1 MIGHRKC
8 VFALAGALA
17 AMSVSAVFSSATA
30 ASFNG
35 SWTLVAQTTNG
46 HCGVSQF
53 DITISR
59 GQVQYPGGVLMG
71 FPAGLGG
78 TVAPSGQT
86 RLKLVAGPRQATGTG
101 RIGQAQ
107 GSGTWSGTG
116 PSGTCS
122 GVWTA
127 TRVQAQ
133 TVSAPSGAVA
143 YPAAATP
150 QWVPPPMPM
159 PVYQPFGTSGQ

>member
-1 MIGHRKC
+1 MICHRMR
-8 VFALAGALA
+8 VFVLAGAFA
-17 AMSVSAVFSSATA
+17 AASMSAVSSSAIA

-59 GQVQYPGGVLMG
+59 GQVHYPGGVLMG

-78 TVAPSGQT
+78 TISASGQT
-86 RLKLVAGPRQATGTG
+86 RLKLVAGPRVATGTG
-101 RIGQAQ
+101 RLGLAQ
-107 GSGTWSGTG
+107 GTGTWSGQG

-133 TVSAPSGAVA
+133 TVSASSGDVA
-143 YPAAATP
+143 YPSAAAP
-150 QWVPPPMPM
+150 AWAPPPMPM
-159 PVYQPFGTSGQ
+159 PVYQPFGTAGQ